1 MIMQLGRQQRLTS
14 TERRATA
21 ARQRRKRGW
30 EKRKREMI
38 SNEDTNKGTKNKKD
52 EKETPGITK
61 KDTAV
66 IVARS
71 LLAISFLEIKYTT
84 KDVRQ

>member
-1 MIMQLGRQQRLTS
+1 MLGISLIFKTINNDSDQNKINKTS
-14 TERRATA
+14 V
-21 ARQRRKRGW
+21 
-30 EKRKREMI
+30 
-38 SNEDTNKGTKNKKD
+38 DNKKD

-71 LLAISFLEIKYTT
+71 LFAISFLEIKCEDR
-84 KDVRQ
+84 KSQKKGPSPEKREVV

>member
-1 MIMQLGRQQRLTS
+1 MLGTS
-14 TERRATA
+14 FIFKT
-21 ARQRRKRGW
+21 
-30 EKRKREMI
+30 I
-38 SNEDTNKGTKNKKD
+38 NNDTDQKKINKTSVDNKKD